1 MAPLRMTAFFKPT
14 RHGSALFLD
23 AARIAPAIFAKRNTS
38 TAHVPGSR
46 ATALNAQLKNAQLSP
61 MAKPTNNRA
70 ESLIEALPF
79 IQKFRG
85 ELFVIKYGGSAMED
99 EQVIER
105 FLRDVVFLEAVGINP
120 VLIHGGGKAI
130 TQRMRDAGQKARFVN
145 GLRVTDGEA
154 IRIVEEVLD
163 TVINPGIVTQLNALG
178 GKAVGIHGKRV
189 LVGKKLPPQTEGK
202 SSAVDLGFVGEV
214 VEVKLDEILAAI
226 GREHVPIIS
235 PLARDADGVVLNIN
249 ADIAAGSIAGR
260 LQASKMIYLSDVP
273 GIMRDPMDKE
283 SLIPSVNAEKI
294 EQLIEE
300 EIVVG
305 GMIPKVESALYALSQ
320 GVKKVHFIDGRTPHS
335 LLVEIFT
342 NTGIGTEII
351 P

>member
-1 MAPLRMTAFFKPT
+1 
-14 RHGSALFLD
+14 
-23 AARIAPAIFAKRNTS
+23 
-38 TAHVPGSR
+38 
-46 ATALNAQLKNAQLSP
+46 
-61 MAKPTNNRA
+61 MAKPPTARVEA
-70 ESLIEALPF
+70 LIEALPY

-99 EQVIER
+99 EQVVER

-130 TQRMRDAGQKARFVN
+130 TQRMRDAGQKAKFVN

-178 GKAVGIHGKRV
+178 GRAVGIHGKKV
-189 LVGKKLPPQTEGK
+189 LVGQKLPPQTEGK
-202 SSAVDLGFVGEV
+202 ATAVDLGFVGEV
-214 VEVKLDEILAAI
+214 IDVRLEEILAAI
-226 GREHVPIIS
+226 GREHVPVLS
-235 PLARDADGVVLNIN
+235 PLAKDAEGNILNIN
-249 ADIAAGSIAGR
+249 ADIAAGTVAGR
-260 LQASKMIYLSDVP
+260 LQAAKMIYLSDVP

-294 EQLIEE
+294 EQLLEE
-300 EIVVG
+300 EIIAG
-305 GMIPKVESALYALSQ
+305 GMIPKVESAVQALAQ
-320 GVKKVHFIDGRTPHS
+320 GVKKIHFIDGRTPHA
-335 LLVEIFT
+335 LLLEIFT
-342 NTGIGTEII
+342 NTGIGTEIV